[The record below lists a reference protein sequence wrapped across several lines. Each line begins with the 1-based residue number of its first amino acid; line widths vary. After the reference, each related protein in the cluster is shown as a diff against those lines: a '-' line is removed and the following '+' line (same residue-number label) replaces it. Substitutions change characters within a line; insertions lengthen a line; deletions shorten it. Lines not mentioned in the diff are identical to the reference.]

1 MGFYSHRRLPPGRK
15 TVAKSFHLNNLRSP
29 FPDGLVFPFRVSTLA
44 RMTFEI
50 ISVLAQATPAA
61 QPRPDPLG
69 GTNMMVWMVFAFV
82 LIYFMTI
89 RPQSKRQ
96 KQLQAQIASL
106 KTGDKV
112 VTSGGIH
119 GLVANIQDGP
129 TLTLKI
135 ADNVK
140 IEVEKSA
147 VSTILKPVEAK
158 AG

>member
-1 MGFYSHRRLPPGRK
+1 MIF
-15 TVAKSFHLNNLRSP
+15 
-29 FPDGLVFPFRVSTLA
+29 DTL
-44 RMTFEI
+44 I
-50 ISVLAQATPAA
+50 VLAQSTPGP

-69 GTNMMVWMVFAFV
+69 GTNMMVWMIFAFV

-119 GLVANIQDGP
+119 GLVVNIQDGP

-147 VSTILKPVEAK
+147 VSSVLRPAESK
-158 AG
+158 A

>member
-1 MGFYSHRRLPPGRK
+1 
-15 TVAKSFHLNNLRSP
+15 
-29 FPDGLVFPFRVSTLA
+29 
-44 RMTFEI
+44 MTFDTLLI
-50 ISVLAQATPAA
+50 LAQATPAA

-112 VTSGGIH
+112 VTSGGIL

-135 ADNVK
+135 AVK

-147 VSTILKPVEAK
+147 VSTVLRPAESK
-158 AG
+158 AA